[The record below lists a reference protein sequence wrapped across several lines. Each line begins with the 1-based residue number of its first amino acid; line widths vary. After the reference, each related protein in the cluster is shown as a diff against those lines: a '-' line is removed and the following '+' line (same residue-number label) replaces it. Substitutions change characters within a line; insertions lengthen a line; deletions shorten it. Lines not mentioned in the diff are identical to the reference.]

1 MTKNCIFKKKYM
13 SSLSFLI
20 VLLISYDINQLI
32 SFEKKYPIEFFKL
45 HVSEKLVGVLK
56 SVLSAKGKLTKRF
69 IQESPFKFV

>member
-32 SFEKKYPIEFFKL
+32 SFEKNIL
-45 HVSEKLVGVLK
+45 
-56 SVLSAKGKLTKRF
+56 
-69 IQESPFKFV
+69 